1 MFKTKE
7 RPMRVVIPGGSGH
20 LGTLLARA
28 LHERGDDVVVLSRT
42 PSLQPWRVT
51 SWKRSE
57 IDGADVVV
65 NLAGR
70 SVLCRYNQKHRREI
84 LNSRVESTR
93 WVAEAIRDAAA
104 PPRVW
109 LQASTATIYA
119 HRYDQAN
126 DEASG
131 RIDLVNA
138 MAPEWRFSVDVAAA
152 WEREVDRIETP
163 ATRRVKMR
171 SAIVMSSL
179 RGGAFYELRR
189 LARLGLGGKAGDG
202 KQYVSWIHHRDFVRA
217 VIWLIDH
224 DNISGPV
231 ILAAPNPLPNA
242 TFMDELRRACGLRI
256 GVPLSKWMLEVGTWL
271 LRGETE
277 LVLKSRRVVP
287 VRLLESGFTFDFPDW
302 AGAVRDIC
310 HGSAREW

>member
-1 MFKTKE
+1 
-7 RPMRVVIPGGSGH
+7 MRVVIPGGSGH

-28 LHERGDDVVVLSRT
+28 LHERGDEVVVLSRT

-51 SWKRSE
+51 SWNRSE
-57 IDGADVVV
+57 IDGADVVI

-70 SVLCRYNQKHRREI
+70 SVLCRYNRAHRREI
-84 LNSRVESTR
+84 LSSRVESAR

-126 DEASG
+126 DEATG
-131 RIDLVNA
+131 RIDTVNA
-138 MAPEWRFSVDVAAA
+138 MAPEWRFSVDVATA

-171 SAIVMSSL
+171 SAIVMSSR

-189 LARLGLGGKAGDG
+189 LARLGLGGTEGDG
-202 KQYVSWIHHRDFVRA
+202 RQYVSWIHHRDFVRSVA
-217 VIWLIDH
+217 WLIDH
-224 DNISGPV
+224 DDISGPV

-242 TFMDELRRACGLRI
+242 AFMDELRRACGIRF
-256 GVPLSKWMLEVGTWL
+256 GVPLSKWMLEVGMWL

-287 VRLLESGFTFDFPDW
+287 KRLLESGFAFDFPYW
-302 AGAVRDIC
+302 ADAARDIC

>member
-1 MFKTKE
+1 
-7 RPMRVVIPGGSGH
+7 MRVVIPGGSGH

-42 PSLQPWRVT
+42 PHLEPWRVT
-51 SWKRSE
+51 SWNASE

-70 SVLCRYNQKHRREI
+70 SVLCRYNERHRREI
-84 LNSRVESTR
+84 LQSRVESTR

-126 DEASG
+126 DEESG
-131 RIDLVNA
+131 RIDPENA
-138 MAPEWRFSVDVAAA
+138 IAPEWRFSVDVATA
-152 WEREVDRIETP
+152 WEREVDRLATP
-163 ATRRVKMR
+163 ATRKVKLR
-171 SAIVMSSL
+171 SAIVMSAQ
-179 RGGAFYELRR
+179 RGGAFYELSR
-189 LARLGLGGKAGDG
+189 LARFGLGGRAGDG

-217 VIWLIDH
+217 VLWLIDR
-224 DNISGPV
+224 DDISGAV
-231 ILAAPNPLPNA
+231 NLAAPNPLPNA
-242 TFMDELRRACGLRI
+242 AFMSELRRARGLRFGI
-256 GVPLSKWMLEVGTWL
+256 PLSKRLLEFGTWL
-271 LRGETE
+271 MRGETE

-287 VRLLESGFTFDFPDW
+287 ARLLRSGFTFDFPYWTD
-302 AGAVRDIC
+302 AVRDIC
-310 HGSAREW
+310 HGNGGEW